1 MMRSLRLTPC
11 LLMTATLCVG
21 GAGPPRASAGPDEGH
36 RAAEVKLL
44 AAPEGGL
51 QPQAAIDDRGVIHL
65 VYFKGDPA
73 GGDLFYARLEPGAE
87 RFSAPVRVNSQPGS
101 AIAIGTIRG
110 GQIAVGRGGRIHVA
124 WNGSNVA
131 RPKNPFG
138 SNPMLYTRSDQ
149 GGRGFEPQRNLMQ
162 RTSALDGGG
171 TVAADRTGNVYV
183 AWHGRTEDAGPGES
197 GRRMWVVRSRDD
209 GATFSAEEPTLE
221 SQSGACACCGTRALA
236 DRDGTLHL
244 LYRAATGGV
253 DRDMYLLSS
262 EDHAGH
268 FRGISIH
275 PWRAE
280 ICPMSSATLAD
291 SEPGVLAA
299 WETRGQVYFS
309 RVDQRTHRAGPPISP
324 PGGRGDRKHPA
335 VAGNAQGET
344 ILVWTEGTGWQKGG
358 SLAWQVF
365 DRAGHPTALSGFKK
379 DAIPVWSLA
388 TVVARPDGGF
398 TIITSRLSDEPKTA
412 SQPRRD
418 RMIGRAAAVFH
429 PRVARL
435 ARQLDE
441 ARDVADAAKTAREL
455 LLLDSEVA
463 RDVVANYAARSPLR
477 GFDRAHRVLVIL
489 DGSKGWV
496 NYTMASDPPVVK
508 TDKPS
513 GIPPALERQLEKESL
528 KFAAR
533 HSWKLR
539 MNPPV
544 PWAAAFRLPDGAVM
558 ADEGGGGDTV
568 SYLLIPQ
575 DDKRYHYLAFTFRG
589 LDFEVA
595 AIRDVKDAQL
605 RRWKASDWWPKE
617 WR

>member
-1 MMRSLRLTPC
+1 MRWNRPTFGLAWFIISWI
-11 LLMTATLCVG
+11 
-21 GAGPPRASAGPDEGH
+21 GAYGPPRASAGPDEGH
-36 RAAEVKLL
+36 RAAEVKML

-87 RFSAPVRVNSQPGS
+87 RFSPPVRVNSQPGS

-124 WNGSNVA
+124 WNGSNRA
-131 RPKNPFG
+131 RPKNPAG
-138 SNPMLYTRSDQ
+138 SNPMLYTRSDP
-149 GGRGFEPQRNLMQ
+149 GGNGFEPQRNLMQ

-171 TVAADRTGNVYV
+171 TIAADRAGNVYV

-197 GRRMWVVRSRDD
+197 GRRMWVVRSKDD
-209 GATFSAEEPTLE
+209 GATFSAEEPTLARE
-221 SQSGACACCGTRALA
+221 TGACACCGTRALA
-236 DRDGTLHL
+236 DRSGALYL
-244 LYRAATGGV
+244 LYRAAVGGV
-253 DRDMYLLSS
+253 DRDLYLLDSD
-262 EDHAGH
+262 DHASH
-268 FRGISIH
+268 FRGTSIH

-309 RVDQRTHRAGPPISP
+309 RIDPGTHRAGPPISP

-335 VAGNAQGET
+335 VAGNARGET

-365 DRAGHPTALSGFKK
+365 DRSGRPTALSGIMK

-441 ARDVADAAKTAREL
+441 ARDIADAAKVAHEL
-455 LLLDSEVA
+455 LRLDSEVA
-463 RDVVANYAARSPLR
+463 RDVVANSAAGSALR
-477 GFDRAHRVLVIL
+477 AFDRKHRVLVIL
-489 DGSKGWV
+489 DGAKGWV
-496 NYTMASDPPVVK
+496 SHAVASDLQVMK
-508 TDKPS
+508 TDRPS
-513 GIPPALERQLEKESL
+513 GIPSALDRRLEKSSL
-528 KFAAR
+528 RFAAQI
-533 HSWKLR
+533 SSKLR
-539 MNPPV
+539 MQPPV
-544 PWAAAFRLPDGAVM
+544 PWAAAYQLPDGAVT
-558 ADEGGGGDTV
+558 ADEGGGGDNV
-568 SYLLIPQ
+568 CFLLRPQ
-575 DDKRYHYLAFTFRG
+575 DDKRYHYLTFRFRG
-589 LDFEVA
+589 LDLEELAVH
-595 AIRDVKDAQL
+595 DVKDAQL

-617 WR
+617 GR